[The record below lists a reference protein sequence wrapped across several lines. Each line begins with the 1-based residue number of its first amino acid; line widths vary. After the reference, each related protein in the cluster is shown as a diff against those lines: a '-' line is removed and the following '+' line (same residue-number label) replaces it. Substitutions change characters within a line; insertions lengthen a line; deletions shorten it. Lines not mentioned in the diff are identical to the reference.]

1 MQYNTI
7 QYNTKQRNI
16 IQYIILFAKVKYL
29 VSAEHVPGYLLV
41 FDLINLFIVDSLV
54 SVTDNCLITGV
65 TFKVEGNGY
74 SGLGQT
80 K

>member
-1 MQYNTI
+1 M
-7 QYNTKQRNI
+7 
-16 IQYIILFAKVKYL
+16 
-29 VSAEHVPGYLLV
+29 
-41 FDLINLFIVDSLV
+41 FDLINLFIMDSLV

-74 SGLGQT
+74 SGLGKT